1 MRPTEDVHAMLY
13 LLRKNACEE
22 KEECPAWGKTCT
34 TCDGKNHFAP
44 FCTKGGRQRK
54 YKQVQT
60 MECEHDEEY
69 GEEDDDEYL
78 LTVLTEEPEYIDSV
92 KDKRIP

>member
-1 MRPTEDVHAMLY
+1 
-13 LLRKNACEE
+13 
-22 KEECPAWGKTCT
+22 
-34 TCDGKNHFAP
+34 
-44 FCTKGGRQRK
+44 
-54 YKQVQT
+54 